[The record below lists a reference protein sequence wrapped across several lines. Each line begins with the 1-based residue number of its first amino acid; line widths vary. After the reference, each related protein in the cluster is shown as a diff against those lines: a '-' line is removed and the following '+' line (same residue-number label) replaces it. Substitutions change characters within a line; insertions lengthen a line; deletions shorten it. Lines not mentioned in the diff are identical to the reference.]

1 MILTIIVFLIVLGI
15 LVIVHEFGHFI
26 VAKKAGVKVE
36 EFAVGFPPRIYSKKR
51 GETQY
56 SINAIPLGGYVKML
70 GELEHS
76 KDKRAFENQKPIVR
90 FWISIAGVTMNIILA
105 WLLLT
110 IGFLVGMSPIVSS
123 PDSIPGKKLSSEIIL
138 ADIVKDSPADKAG
151 IEAGDIAISATS
163 ENVLTEFSTLNQF
176 DEYNENH
183 KGKEVVYSL
192 KRNNEIISKT
202 TTLSSDEDSQLGVAI
217 IEKAEIRVPWYK
229 APYIAL
235 REVYRIAKLTFE
247 FLWVFVSNLFTQGQ
261 IAEGVGGPVAIYT
274 YTGLALQAGIMV
286 LLQFVALLS
295 INLALINILPF
306 PALDGGRIVF
316 IILERFYGKKVVKE
330 HIENIIHNIGFAL
343 LIIFILAIT
352 YKDILNLFQK

>member
-1 MILTIIVFLIVLGI
+1 MILTIIVFLIVLGL

-26 VAKKAGVKVE
+26 IAKKTGVKVE

-76 KDKRAFENQKPIVR
+76 KDKRAFENQKPVVR

-110 IGFLVGMSPIVSS
+110 IGFAVGMSPIVSD
-123 PDSIPGKKLSSEIIL
+123 PASIPGKKLSSEIIL
-138 ADIVKDSPADKAG
+138 ADVVKDSPADKAG
-151 IEAGDIAISATS
+151 IQAGDIALSATS
-163 ENVLTEFSTLNQF
+163 DGVLTEFSTLDQF
-176 DEYNENH
+176 DQYNTDH
-183 KGKEVVYSL
+183 KSKVVIYGL
-192 KRNNEIISKT
+192 KRNDELVTKT
-202 TTLSSDEDSQLGVAI
+202 ATLSDDSDSQIGVAI

-229 APYIAL
+229 APYVAL
-235 REVYRIAKLTFE
+235 RETYRIAQLTFE
-247 FLWVFVSNLFTQGQ
+247 FLWAFIAKLFTHGQ
-261 IAEGVGGPVAIYT
+261 FVEGVGGPVAIYT
-274 YTGLALQAGIMV
+274 YTGLALKAGVMV

-330 HIENIIHNIGFAL
+330 HIENIIHNIGFGL

-352 YKDILNLFQK
+352 YKDILKLFQK